1 MCRKKTRKIW
11 HFSNCNTSPNQ
22 KPFSLSSEAG
32 QGLME
37 YMILTGLIGI
47 LCLLTVRNFGD
58 TIKSKMEQAT
68 SKINKSISIR

>member
-1 MCRKKTRKIW
+1 MSWKKISKIHNFSRCSNTLNRKSYLFT
-11 HFSNCNTSPNQ
+11 
-22 KPFSLSSEAG
+22 SEAG